1 MFLVRGGKSR
11 GKVKPFNDAMGDP
24 SSLKTRLEICGCE
37 FFIENCS
44 EIIEIAEI
52 AEILV
57 IAKFGHKSKW
67 GVGLIL
73 LSIKIFEHLA
83 NQVKC
88 LFDQNFIPDFSLIS
102 RLY

>member
-11 GKVKPFNDAMGDP
+11 GKVKPFNDAMSDP
-24 SSLKTRLEICGCE
+24 TSLKTRLEICGCE

-57 IAKFGHKSKW
+57 IDIRI
-67 GVGLIL
+67 LIDIL
-73 LSIKIFEHLA
+73 KIY
-83 NQVKC
+83 
-88 LFDQNFIPDFSLIS
+88 FDNYNS
-102 RLY
+102 